1 MQAVRRKEGQGC
13 GGQHGLGD
21 DGSGADDGGNR
32 LGDHVGSWCQSSR
45 VRDDQGSRNWAGCVV
60 SDDASETTRG
70 SGSDSQDG
78 GENSQL
84 EHVDWVVGCLFT
96 SRK

>member
-1 MQAVRRKEGQGC
+1 MQAVRGKEGQGC

-32 LGDHVGSWCQSSR
+32 LGDHVGSWCQSS

-70 SGSDSQDG
+70 GGSDSQDG
-78 GENSQL
+78 GENSL
-84 EHVDWVVGCLFT
+84 WENSTCD
-96 SRK
+96 S

>member
-45 VRDDQGSRNWAGCVV
+45 VRDD
-60 SDDASETTRG
+60 
-70 SGSDSQDG
+70 
-78 GENSQL
+78 
-84 EHVDWVVGCLFT
+84 
-96 SRK
+96 